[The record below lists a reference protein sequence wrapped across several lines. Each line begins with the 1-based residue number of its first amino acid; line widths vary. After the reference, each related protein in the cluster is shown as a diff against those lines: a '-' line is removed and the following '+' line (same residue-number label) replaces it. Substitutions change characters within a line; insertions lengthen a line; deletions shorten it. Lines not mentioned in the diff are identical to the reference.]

1 MKKLLAII
9 LSLCLII
16 TCFAACSGD
25 SDDSSDVGVTT
36 TTKAESNALRMPEEN
51 IDGLEAG
58 SFESFNAV
66 DMTGKKY
73 NSDIFKGKKLTMI
86 NIWATFCNPCIGE
99 MPDIEK
105 LSEKYADKG
114 FQVVGIISDVT
125 NGGDGAYNKFLLED
139 AADVIESTGVTY
151 LNLLPSKSLNYIKL
165 DEVYAVPETIFVD
178 ENGKVVGESY
188 TGSRSFE
195 QWEAIVNELLETM

>member
-25 SDDSSDVGVTT
+25 SDDSSDGGVTT

-188 TGSRSFE
+188 TGSCSFE

>member
-1 MKKLLAII
+1 MKKLLAIV
-9 LSLCLII
+9 LSLCFII

-25 SDDSSDVGVTT
+25 GDDSSDGGVTT
-36 TTKAESNALRMPEEN
+36 TTKAEANALRMPEEN
-51 IDGLEAG
+51 IDGLETG

-86 NIWATFCNPCIGE
+86 NIWATFCTPCIGE

-105 LSEKYADKG
+105 LSKKYADKG

-125 NGGDGAYNKFLLED
+125 NDGDGAYNEFLLED

-151 LNLLPSKSLNYIKL
+151 LNLLPSESLNYIKL